1 MRKTFKCGSCG
12 HEEGVTVKT
21 QSEADSL
28 EKRCPNCNEVLKED
42 TSELLV
48 DDFVE
53 MAEEMNTTVE
63 FISTETEEGM
73 QLYRAF
79 GGIGAILRYYVG
91 H

>member
-1 MRKTFKCGSCG
+1 M
-12 HEEGVTVKT
+12 E
-21 QSEADSL
+21 
-28 EKRCPNCNEVLKED
+28 RCPECNEMLKEES
-42 TSELLV
+42 SELLV
-48 DDFVE
+48 DDFVD
-53 MAEEMNTTVE
+53 MAEEMNSNVE